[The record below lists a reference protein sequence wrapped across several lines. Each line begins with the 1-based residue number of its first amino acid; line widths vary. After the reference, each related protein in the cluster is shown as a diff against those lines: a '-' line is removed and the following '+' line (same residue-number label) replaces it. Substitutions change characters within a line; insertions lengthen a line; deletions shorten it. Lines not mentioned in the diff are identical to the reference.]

1 MIRYSKSWVH
11 NFQTSQ
17 SLRFLNLAPPVKR
30 HFRKIE
36 EVLNG
41 YARLQSWALFD
52 EISGAENLETPGAGA
67 QIGRRA
73 HLGAR
78 VGAAVTRAVDVLQAV
93 CMITIID
100 KLQDSNVT
108 QSLAYNIDCKNFARC
123 EYIMRFILSL
133 HDVSRINPLIKR

>member
-1 MIRYSKSWVH
+1 MVICKS
-11 NFQTSQ
+11 
-17 SLRFLNLAPPVKR
+17 P
-30 HFRKIE
+30 
-36 EVLNG
+36 
-41 YARLQSWALFD
+41 RLQSWALFD

>member
-1 MIRYSKSWVH
+1 MSYFTNI
-11 NFQTSQ
+11 
-17 SLRFLNLAPPVKR
+17 AVKNVNKG
-30 HFRKIE
+30 FVYIT
-36 EVLNG
+36 
-41 YARLQSWALFD
+41 ARLQSWALFD

>member
-1 MIRYSKSWVH
+1 MRYSHDCK
-11 NFQTSQ
+11 FKYLLGTIIIEY
-17 SLRFLNLAPPVKR
+17 PP
-30 HFRKIE
+30 
-36 EVLNG
+36 
-41 YARLQSWALFD
+41 RLQNWALFD
-52 EISGAENLETPGAGA
+52 EISGAENLENPGAGA

-100 KLQDSNVT
+100 KLQDSNIT

-123 EYIMRFILSL
+123 EYIMRFILSERAARR
-133 HDVSRINPLIKR
+133 HRVSKVVDKLSSTQ